1 MPNSQLTNAKYTLGL
16 FSVQKIRVKLRSPR
30 NSSPNKIAPYEA
42 CIQINNTVDNFK
54 PSAQLYGIVS
64 DFFLKIQYSLIGIVN
79 IHLLKDIKYYLKFRN
94 RGSIKIVRKTSTV

>member
-1 MPNSQLTNAKYTLGL
+1 MKKAPQCLYSFKEKVPFRESVGSFQKNMPNSQLTNAKYTLGL

-64 DFFLKIQYSLIGIVN
+64 FFLKKINIV
-79 IHLLKDIKYYLKFRN
+79 
-94 RGSIKIVRKTSTV
+94 

>member
-1 MPNSQLTNAKYTLGL
+1 MKKAPQCLYSFKEKVPFRESVGSFQKNMQNSQLTNAKYTLGL

-64 DFFLKIQYSLIGIVN
+64 DFF
-79 IHLLKDIKYYLKFRN
+79 
-94 RGSIKIVRKTSTV
+94 